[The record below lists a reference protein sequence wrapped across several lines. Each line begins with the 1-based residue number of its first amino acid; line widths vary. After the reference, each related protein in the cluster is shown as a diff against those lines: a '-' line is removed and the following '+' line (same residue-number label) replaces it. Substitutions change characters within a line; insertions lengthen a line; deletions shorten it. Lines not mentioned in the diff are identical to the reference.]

1 MYRFTTPTVEETPAG
16 GGPLFSRMTLNQGV
30 TVLRTQGVY
39 SSHRYPSQGEVLPA
53 EEVSLG
59 GHIYE
64 VDDAAA
70 VRLTAAGYGEYLE
83 AI

>member
-16 GGPLFSRMTLNQGV
+16 GGPLFSRMTLNQGI
-30 TVLRTQGVY
+30 TVLRRQGVY
-39 SSHRYPSQGEVLPA
+39 SSYRYPSQGEVLAA
-53 EEVSLG
+53 EEVYLG

-64 VDDAAA
+64 VDDATAA
-70 VRLTAAGYGEYLE
+70 RLTAAGYGEFLE

>member
-30 TVLRTQGVY
+30 TVLCTQGVY
-39 SSHRYPSQGEVLPA
+39 SSYRYPSQGEVLAA
-53 EEVSLG
+53 EEVYLG

-64 VDDAAA
+64 VSDSIAA
-70 VRLTAAGYGEYLE
+70 RLTTAGYGDYLE

>member
-16 GGPLFSRMTLNQGV
+16 GGPLFSRMTLHQGIS
-30 TVLRTQGVY
+30 VLRTQGVY
-39 SSHRYPSQGEVLPA
+39 SSYRYPSQGEVLAA
-53 EEVSLG
+53 EEVYLG

-64 VDDAAA
+64 VDNDAAT
-70 VRLTAAGYGEYLE
+70 RLTAAGYGDYLE